1 MDGYICQKQVPS
13 TSTTKFYAGTT
24 RYMVHGYMYRG
35 TLHCMDHSEEGVKN
49 AIKNFEKARIILSML
64 DLISGPQDWNV
75 ILCLRGPSWPVL
87 ERIKNNSDI
96 LQENHHN
103 NIGKFGATSVSAIQ
117 SGLACLL
124 HMEDVF
130 EAERLSMKLAADR
143 RQAHGPDHS
152 CTKLAVESL
161 NFRKRRYVAIPPDTK
176 LFLALRYE
184 DDGEICVLKGPMAEP
199 RRR

>member
-64 DLISGPQDWNV
+64 DLISGLQDWNV

-87 ERIKNNSDI
+87 ERIT
-96 LQENHHN
+96 L
-103 NIGKFGATSVSAIQ
+103 TSY
-117 SGLACLL
+117 
-124 HMEDVF
+124 
-130 EAERLSMKLAADR
+130 
-143 RQAHGPDHS
+143 
-152 CTKLAVESL
+152 
-161 NFRKRRYVAIPPDTK
+161 RKI
-176 LFLALRYE
+176 
-184 DDGEICVLKGPMAEP
+184 IIMI
-199 RRR
+199 